1 MRSSIAG
8 STHLL
13 AAKSTLK
20 SSSSWTGWSLRS
32 DSRFGRPLYSLGTDG
47 SSQVETMDAHALR
60 CFAKGLQ
67 TLDPEPTR
75 SELKRI
81 DEVLTLYVRRAV
93 GLMDQL
99 VARS

>member
-1 MRSSIAG
+1 
-8 STHLL
+8 
-13 AAKSTLK
+13 
-20 SSSSWTGWSLRS
+20 
-32 DSRFGRPLYSLGTDG
+32 
-47 SSQVETMDAHALR
+47 MDAHALR

-67 TLDPEPTR
+67 TLDPEATR